1 MAIKVTAYSS
11 IEHVRNRDL
20 GSRFAQTT
28 LSPMGRPGRPGYIPA
43 IAHSS
48 IDAEVSRD
56 GKSSDCIWRLTRV
69 QVRVMMKI
77 EFHTEKINGSFFD
90 PDSDNPHGYTADA
103 PREADH
109 FRLDE
114 DNVQVHEES
123 HAQDVVDA
131 VQERIQDAL
140 NRPGVEEQ
148 LTIRHRCEDEQGAYY
163 RLHNLI
169 AARIS
174 AIGMDAF
181 EDLLED
187 FQQHRTGSATER
199 KARQA
204 QITEHQ
210 HREAVED
217 SNNDD

>member
-1 MAIKVTAYSS
+1 MAIQVSAYSS
-11 IEHVRNRDL
+11 IEHVRNRNL
-20 GSRFAQTT
+20 GNRFAQTT
-28 LSPMGRPGRPGYIPA
+28 LSPKGWPGRPGYIPA

-48 IDAEVSRD
+48 IDAEVSHD
-56 GKSSDCIWRLTRV
+56 GKRSDCVWRLIKV
-69 QVRVMMKI
+69 QIRVMMRI
-77 EFHTEKINGSFFD
+77 EFNSEKINDSFFD
-90 PDSDNPHGYTADA
+90 PDSDNPHGYTANA

-114 DNVQVHEES
+114 DNVLVHEES
-123 HAQDVVDA
+123 HAQDIVDA
-131 VQERIQDAL
+131 VQKRIQEEL

-148 LTIRHRCEDEQGAYY
+148 LVITHQCEDEQGAYY

-169 AARIS
+169 TARIS

-181 EDLLED
+181 EALLED
-187 FQQHRTGSATER
+187 FQRHQTGSATEK

-210 HREAVED
+210 HRIAG
-217 SNNDD
+217 NG